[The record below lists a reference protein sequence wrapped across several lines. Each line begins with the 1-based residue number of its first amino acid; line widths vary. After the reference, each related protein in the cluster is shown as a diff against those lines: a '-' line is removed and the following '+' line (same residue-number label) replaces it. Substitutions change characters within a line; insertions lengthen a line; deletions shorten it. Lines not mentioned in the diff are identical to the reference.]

1 VSVDNPKTLAQRFF
15 MFCLLILGGILAL
28 SLALEVLARIWGW
41 LLLIGL
47 LVGCVWV
54 AIAILQARRN
64 RW

>member
-41 LLLIGL
+41 LLLA
-47 LVGCVWV
+47 GCVWV
-54 AIAILQARRN
+54 AIVILRARRN